1 MAMRMPS
8 DLGSSGLGSVQRRFT
23 IGNDSETKCSH
34 KNWKNEK
41 KEAVLNSVWLIR
53 KIRISYK
60 YNIIN
65 HALNR
70 VDTLILRLH
79 TLWLLFTL
87 NNLLILRQ
95 HILWLLFILNNL
107 LILRQHILWLLFILN
122 NLLILRQHIL
132 WNKYF

>member
-1 MAMRMPS
+1 MR
-8 DLGSSGLGSVQRRFT
+8 
-23 IGNDSETKCSH
+23 
-34 KNWKNEK
+34 
-41 KEAVLNSVWLIR
+41 KESRSNSVKLVKR

-87 NNLLILRQ
+87 NNLLIKATY
-95 HILWLLFILNNL
+95 IMVI
-107 LILRQHILWLLFILN
+107 IYI
-122 NLLILRQHIL
+122 
-132 WNKYF
+132 K